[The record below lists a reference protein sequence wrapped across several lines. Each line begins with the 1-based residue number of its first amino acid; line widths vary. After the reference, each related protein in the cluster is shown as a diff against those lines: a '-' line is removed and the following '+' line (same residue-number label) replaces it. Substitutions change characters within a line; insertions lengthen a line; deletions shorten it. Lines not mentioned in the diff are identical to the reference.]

1 MLITTVVN
9 IPSDLLEKTKAKG
22 MPYSFV
28 QEKLADFM
36 REDFESYLLNEKKV
50 IKQLEFEMR
59 DRAPEK

>member
-9 IPSDLLEKTKAKG
+9 IPEDLIEKTKAKG

-28 QEKLADFM
+28 QEKLSDFM

-59 DRAPEK
+59 DKAPEK

>member
-1 MLITTVVN
+1 MLVITVVT
-9 IPSDLLEKTKAKG
+9 IPEELIEKTKAKG

-28 QEKLADFM
+28 QEKLSDFM

-50 IKQLEFEMR
+50 LKQLEFEMR